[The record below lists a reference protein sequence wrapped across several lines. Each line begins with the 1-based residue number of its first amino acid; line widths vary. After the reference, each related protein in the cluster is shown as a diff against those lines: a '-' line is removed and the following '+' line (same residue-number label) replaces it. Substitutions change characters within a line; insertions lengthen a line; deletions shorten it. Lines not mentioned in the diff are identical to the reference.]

1 MLDKN
6 SYFREIF
13 YEGVHVATHVK
24 PSEVPP
30 GLNFVTTDDKFMQ
43 LGIWKYDKN
52 HELPPHFHNEFERK
66 SFKTNEF
73 VFVAKGKLQSDLY
86 TEEGKFIETVI
97 VDEGEGILLHN
108 HAHHYKILEDSI
120 ILESKNGPFMG
131 VEKDKTVINVK
142 KSKN

>member
-1 MLDKN
+1 MSDKN

-13 YEGVHVATHVK
+13 YEGVHVATYVK

-66 SFKTNEF
+66 SYKTNEF

-86 TEEGKFIETVI
+86 SEQGEFIETVI
-97 VDEGEGILLHN
+97 VNEGEGILLHN

-131 VEKDKTVINVK
+131 VEKDKTVIDVK